1 MQLKNNKHSKGFT
14 LIELLVVIAIIGVL
28 MAFLTVTYSSVRQ
41 RSRDAQRKSDLRQ
54 IQSALELYRADND
67 SYPTSNPSPF
77 VNCGTPTSQF
87 IGTGSTPPV
96 YMSKIPCDPQ
106 TVNGAYKYIQT
117 SLSTYSLTSCIENTG
132 DQDSNIVSSNPG
144 SPVNGLTCGSN
155 KYYVLTNP

>member
-1 MQLKNNKHSKGFT
+1 MHIKHNKHSKGFT

-28 MAFLTVTYSSVRQ
+28 MAFLTVTYSAVRQ

-67 SYPTSNPSPF
+67 SYPSS
-77 VNCGTPTSQF
+77 TPTSPFASCAGQF
-87 IGTGSTPPV
+87 LGTGSTPPV

-106 TVNGAYKYIQT
+106 AANSPYKYIQT
-117 SLSTYSLTSCIENTG
+117 SAATYSLTSCIENTG
-132 DQDSNIVSSNPG
+132 DQDSNIVSSET
-144 SPVNGLTCGSN
+144 PVNGLTCATK